1 MSLLIVA
8 DIGGTNAR
16 FGLVQELTQ
25 AVHITEQHIFNCSEY
40 DTFSHVL
47 NAYLNLIPNFKP
59 KNMCI
64 AIAGPIIGDK
74 IKMTNLKWAFSITE
88 IKQQFKLEH
97 FEVINDFA
105 AQALSVTQLTP
116 TDLITVKPGN
126 VLSTAPKTILGP
138 GTGLGVASLIHT
150 TRHWTALPGEGG
162 HANFAPSNVL
172 EIEIFK
178 ILSRSDQHVSLE
190 TLLCGSGLV
199 RLHTA
204 LSEINGTIHDNTT
217 LLSPA
222 DITKE
227 ALHDKSSISYK
238 TLCVF
243 CSVLGSA
250 AGNIALTVGA
260 RSGVYLTGGILPRVS
275 NILLESDFKESF
287 NSKGVMRHYVEQ
299 IPVYLITHPQPA
311 LLGTAAHMNN
321 L

>member
-1 MSLLIVA
+1 MPLLIVA

-16 FGLVQELTQ
+16 FGLVQDFAQ
-25 AVHITEQHIFNCSEY
+25 AMHITEQYVFDCSKY
-40 DTFSHVL
+40 DTFPHVL
-47 NAYLNLIPNFKP
+47 KAYLNRLPNLKP
-59 KNMCI
+59 KNICI
-64 AIAGPIIGDK
+64 AIAGPIIGDS
-74 IKMTNLKWAFSITE
+74 IKMTNLKWEFSITQV
-88 IKQQFKLEH
+88 KQQFGLER

-126 VLSTAPKTILGP
+126 VLSAAPKTILGP

-150 TRHWTALPGEGG
+150 AQNWLALPGEGG
-162 HANFAPSNVL
+162 HANFAPSNLL
-172 EIEIFK
+172 EIEVFK
-178 ILSRSDQHVSLE
+178 ILRHSDQHVSLE

-204 LSEINGTIHDNTT
+204 LSEINGTIHDNTG
-217 LLSPA
+217 LLTPA

-227 ALHDKSSISYK
+227 ALHDTNSISYK

-243 CSVLGSA
+243 CRVLGSA

-260 RSGVYLTGGILPRVS
+260 RGGVYLTGGILPRVS
-275 NILLESDFKESF
+275 SILLESGFQESF
-287 NSKGVMRHYVEQ
+287 NSKGVMRHYVEK
-299 IPVYLITHPQPA
+299 IPVYLITHSQPA
-311 LLGTAAHMNN
+311 LLGAAAHMNN

>member
-1 MSLLIVA
+1 MSPLIVA

-25 AVHITEQHIFNCSEY
+25 TIHITEQHIFDCSEY

-47 NAYLNLIPNFKP
+47 NAYLNRLDNLKP

-64 AIAGPIIGDK
+64 AIAGPIIGDT
-74 IKMTNLKWAFSITE
+74 IKMTNLSWEFSITQ
-88 IKQQFKLEH
+88 IKQQFELER
-97 FEVINDFA
+97 FDVINDFA

-116 TDLITVKPGN
+116 TDLITIKPGN
-126 VLSTAPKTILGP
+126 PISTAAKTILGP

-150 TRHWTALPGEGG
+150 PHNWIALPSEGG
-162 HANFAPSNVL
+162 HANFAPSSLL

-178 ILSRSDQHVSLE
+178 MLRRSDQHVSLE

-199 RLHTA
+199 RLHNA
-204 LSEINGTIHDNTT
+204 LSEINDAIHKNTERLT
-217 LLSPA
+217 PA

-227 ALHDKSSISYK
+227 ALHDKSSASYK

-243 CSVLGSA
+243 FRILGSA

-260 RSGVYLTGGILPRVS
+260 RGGVYLTGGILPRVS

-287 NSKGVMRHYVEQ
+287 NRKGVMRHYVEE
-299 IPVYLITHPQPA
+299 IPAYLITHPQPA
-311 LLGTAAHMNN
+311 LLGAAAHMNK
-321 L
+321 